1 MFGIHTKTT
10 GGPMDSLIVSDVRK
24 EYPSF
29 TLDSVSFRIPKGY
42 IMGFVGENGAGKT
55 TTIKSIL
62 NIISRDGGSVTIFGK
77 DLDEHELEIKHDIGY
92 VSGETFYPKKKL
104 KDITRVYRRFFSHW
118 DHEVYREY
126 MGKFNLDEDKRL
138 DQLSKG
144 MGMKYSI
151 ALALS
156 HHARLLILDEPTS
169 GLDPVARDTL
179 LEVFQ
184 SLVAE
189 AEVSILYS
197 THITSDLEK
206 CADYITF
213 IQNGRIIE
221 SAQKDDLMDNYR
233 LVNGSQDDLA
243 RIEDR
248 LIAYKTNAFGFT
260 GLVKS
265 ADIHAGEGISTGK
278 PSIDDIIIFFAE
290 RGNII

>member
-1 MFGIHTKTT
+1 MELV
-10 GGPMDSLIVSDVRK
+10 MDSLAITNLRK

-29 TLDSVSFRIPKGY
+29 TLDDVSFKIPTGY

-62 NIISRDGGSVTIFGK
+62 NVINRDGGTVTIFGK

-92 VSGETFYPKKKL
+92 VSGEMFYPKKKL
-104 KDITRVYRRFFSHW
+104 QDITKVYRKFFSQW
-118 DHEVYREY
+118 DHELYHEY
-126 MGKFNLDEDKRL
+126 IKKFNLDESKRL
-138 DQLSKG
+138 DELSKG

-169 GLDPVARDTL
+169 GLDPVARDSL

-184 SLVAE
+184 SLVE
-189 AEVSILYS
+189 DGEVSILYS

-213 IQNGRIIE
+213 IQNGKIIE
-221 SAQKDDLMDNYR
+221 SAQKDDLLDNYR
-233 LVNGSQDDLA
+233 LVNGSEKDLPE
-243 RIEDR
+243 IKDK

-260 GLVKS
+260 GLMKTKELETKGDIRS
-265 ADIHAGEGISTGK
+265 AK
-278 PSIDDIIIFFAE
+278 PNIEDIIIYFAE
-290 RGNII
+290 RGNIQ